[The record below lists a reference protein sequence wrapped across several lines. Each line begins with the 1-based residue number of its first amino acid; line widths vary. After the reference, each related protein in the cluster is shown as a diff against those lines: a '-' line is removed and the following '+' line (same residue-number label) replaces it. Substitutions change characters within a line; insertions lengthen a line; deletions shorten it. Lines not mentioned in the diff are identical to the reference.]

1 MNNRRIAVEIKC
13 LLTLLFLFV
22 IDIGPIPFTAAIG
35 LFVVIF
41 KPRWF
46 IKTVDTLYRR

>member
-1 MNNRRIAVEIKC
+1 MNNHQIAVNIKC
-13 LLTLLFLFV
+13 LLALLILFV
-22 IDIGPIPFTAAIG
+22 IDIGPIPVTAAIG

-46 IKTVDTLYRR
+46 LNLVTALYGR

>member
-1 MNNRRIAVEIKC
+1 MNNHQIAVNIKC
-13 LLTLLFLFV
+13 LLALLILFV
-22 IDIGPIPFTAAIG
+22 IDIGPIPVTVLIG

-46 IKTVDTLYRR
+46 LNLVAALYGR